1 MIKFKEYFK
10 PVQEQEELKEEVLE
24 EAVYWH
30 VRIPGISSPIF
41 VEAPSKSV
49 IKQDLRTQLKPEAWK
64 DLSIDRITKPQ
75 IRKIYRDMAKDPD
88 GPEETDEDLSTAEIL
103 KKKKI
108 KISHP
113 GYGTE
118 EGVDEGI
125 MDTAGFHNYP
135 KRNKVGDEIEKIAS
149 KGGTDKFNLSKVA
162 SELQKGRIP
171 HKFIKKLSPKS
182 KKAVHDIMKDFGWKV
197 LPEEVNE
204 STAEYAKSLEKIAN
218 DRALKMLS
226 KSEGQI

>member
-41 VEAPSKSV
+41 VEAPSKSG

-88 GPEETDEDLSTAEIL
+88 G
-103 KKKKI
+103 
-108 KISHP
+108 
-113 GYGTE
+113 
-118 EGVDEGI
+118 
-125 MDTAGFHNYP
+125 
-135 KRNKVGDEIEKIAS
+135 
-149 KGGTDKFNLSKVA
+149 
-162 SELQKGRIP
+162 Q
-171 HKFIKKLSPKS
+171 KKL
-182 KKAVHDIMKDFGWKV
+182 MK
-197 LPEEVNE
+197 
-204 STAEYAKSLEKIAN
+204 I
-218 DRALKMLS
+218 
-226 KSEGQI
+226 